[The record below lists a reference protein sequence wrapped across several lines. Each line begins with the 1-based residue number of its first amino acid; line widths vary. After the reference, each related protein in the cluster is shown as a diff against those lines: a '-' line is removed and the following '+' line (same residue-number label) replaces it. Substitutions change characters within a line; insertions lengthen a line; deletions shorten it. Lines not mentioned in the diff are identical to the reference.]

1 MNIKIVE
8 TRLHTKAKDLKLHKQ
23 RITAQI
29 KRYEIKRDKLNLKIE
44 CVLINPE
51 QSSFLLK
58 GLAREKESYDKHI
71 KSLDK
76 VLHQIKLD
84 QRAYGKCIQNLISLK
99 PYRDFNWLDV
109 EMVKMKLLEDL
120 FNLLTRDPNYDSRF
134 YEWGSS
140 W

>member
-1 MNIKIVE
+1 MDLNFIE
-8 TRLHTKAKDLKLHKQ
+8 SRLREKAKCLKLDKQ
-23 RITAQI
+23 RIVSEI
-29 KRYEIKRDKLNLKIE
+29 RRYKNKSNALNVKIE
-44 CVLINPE
+44 VYKTNPTSSVVLR
-51 QSSFLLK
+51 
-58 GLAREKESYDKHI
+58 GLAREYEICQKRIE
-71 KSLDK
+71 SLDK

-99 PYRDFNWLDV
+99 PYRDFNWLNV

-120 FNLLTRDPNYDSRF
+120 FNLLTRDPNYNSRF